1 MKIEL
6 TKDEIQTIANTLYE
20 FVETSGATIT
30 RENELEKI
38 RAIYKKLYDTL
49 NQKNNKKNQYKI
61 SLSIWLKEKIIN
73 QRRINGK
80 YNGNKRRWKD

>member
-20 FVETSGATIT
+20 FVEDNKQEIT

-38 RAIYKKLYDTL
+38 RVIYKKLYNSL
-49 NQKNNKKNQYKI
+49 NQKNNKKSRYKKV
-61 SLSIWLKEKIIN
+61 LHF
-73 QRRINGK
+73 
-80 YNGNKRRWKD
+80 

>member
-30 RENELEKI
+30 REEELKKI
-38 RAIYKKLYDTL
+38 KLLYKKLYNTL
-49 NQKNNKKNQYKI
+49 NQQKNKKSQYKKSSTLLI
-61 SLSIWLKEKIIN
+61 
-73 QRRINGK
+73 
-80 YNGNKRRWKD
+80 